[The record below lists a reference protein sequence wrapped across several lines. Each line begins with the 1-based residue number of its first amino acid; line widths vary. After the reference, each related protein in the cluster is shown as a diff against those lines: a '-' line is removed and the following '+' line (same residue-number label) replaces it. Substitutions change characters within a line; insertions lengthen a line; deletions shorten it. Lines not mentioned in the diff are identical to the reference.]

1 MICEAKE
8 NYAPTGKNT
17 LTFGL
22 LDFFF
27 KLVPYPNLPTLREPG
42 FRVGWVVVKNYSFI
56 YT

>member
-22 LDFFF
+22 LDFF
-27 KLVPYPNLPTLREPG
+27 LNLFLIQTYLP
-42 FRVGWVVVKNYSFI
+42 
-56 YT
+56 